1 MESWLSWRISKVVAV
16 LACLLALGAC
26 HSSPVVTQPIQFNH
40 AAHIKRGL
48 SCVFCHQSVQKAE
61 FAGIPPL
68 KVCATCHRGKVSDS
82 PEAEKV
88 REFVKERKE
97 IPWHRIYQVPTH
109 VNFSHRRHVALG
121 KLQCETCHGNVR
133 ESSTPQL
140 RPAVAISMTRCMA
153 CHDQRKVSTDCLAC
167 HH

>member
-1 MESWLSWRISKVVAV
+1 M
-16 LACLLALGAC
+16 LACLLGLGAC
-26 HSSPVVTQPIQFNH
+26 RTSPAVIQPVQFNH
-40 AAHIKRGL
+40 AAHVKRGL

-61 FAGIPPL
+61 FAGIPAL

-88 REFVKERKE
+88 RSFVKDGHE
-97 IPWHRIYQVPTH
+97 IPWRRIYQVPTF
-109 VNFSHRRHVALG
+109 VNFSHRRHVAFG
-121 KLQCETCHGNVR
+121 KLQCETCHGDVR

-140 RPAVAISMTRCMA
+140 RPAVTISMNRCMA
-153 CHDQRKVSTDCLAC
+153 CHDERKVSTDCLVC